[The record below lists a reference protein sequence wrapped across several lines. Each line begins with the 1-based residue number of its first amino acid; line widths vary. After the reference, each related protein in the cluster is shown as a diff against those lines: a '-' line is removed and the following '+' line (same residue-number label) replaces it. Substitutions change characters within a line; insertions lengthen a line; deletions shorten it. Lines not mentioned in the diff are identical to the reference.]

1 MLIILR
7 LLHIV
12 GGVLW
17 VGMFFLMMIFI
28 MPAIQ
33 EAGPAGGTIVQGLQ
47 RRKLLVVMPVT
58 AIVTLLSGL
67 WLFWVVSRG
76 FDPTY
81 MRSPMGRM
89 LGVGAAS
96 AIIAFVVGIAI
107 YRPAMMR
114 AAALAEQLSKASE
127 AERTA
132 GTSELARLRARTKL
146 SGHAI
151 LGLLFLAV
159 AAMSV
164 ARYL

>member
-28 MPAIQ
+28 MPSIQ

-47 RRKLLVVMPVT
+47 RRKLLVVMPVI
-58 AIVTLLSGL
+58 AIATLLSGL
-67 WLFWVVSRG
+67 WLFWVVSNG
-76 FDPTY
+76 FEPTY
-81 MRSPMGRM
+81 MRSAMGRT

-96 AIIAFVVGIAI
+96 AILAFVLGIAI
-107 YRPAMMR
+107 HRPAMLR
-114 AAALAEQLSKASE
+114 TGALAETMAKASE
-127 AERTA
+127 TERTA
-132 GTSELARLRARTKL
+132 AAPELARLRARTKL